1 MTVRTGKLTEYRRKR
16 DFSRTLEPEGGK
28 RAKSPKLAYVIQK
41 HEASRLHFDLRLELN
56 GVMKSWA
63 VPKGPSLDPS
73 VKRLAIHVEDHPI
86 EYNEFEGTIPE
97 GEYGGGTVMLW
108 DRGTWEPHG
117 DVDEALKKG
126 KLAFDLHG
134 ERLHGQWA
142 LVRLRGRD
150 RSDKDNWLLIKE
162 RDELARKTVGAVEKE
177 DTSIASGRSMEE
189 IAAGRKVWH
198 SNRKKNGAGK
208 SAASFRGAPKARA
221 RNPVQEKVPAVLD
234 SASRNDRGKS
244 HDQAGGEVR
253 TLKKKLSRRKSRR
266 KAPGVRKPAARH
278 TRGRAA
284 TRS

>member
-1 MTVRTGKLTEYRRKR
+1 M
-16 DFSRTLEPEGGK
+16 
-28 RAKSPKLAYVIQK
+28 
-41 HEASRLHFDLRLELN
+41 
-56 GVMKSWA
+56 
-63 VPKGPSLDPS
+63 PKGPSENPQD
-73 VKRLAIHVEDHPI
+73 KRLAVHVEDHPV
-86 EYNEFEGTIPE
+86 EYGQFEGTIPE

-208 SAASFRGAPKARA
+208 SAASFRAR
-221 RNPVQEKVPAVLD
+221 RRREPEIQFRKKSLRFWIPGPPLRGVP
-234 SASRNDRGKS
+234 
-244 HDQAGGEVR
+244 E
-253 TLKKKLSRRKSRR
+253 
-266 KAPGVRKPAARH
+266 
-278 TRGRAA
+278 
-284 TRS
+284 